1 MVVERKMVM
10 SCLVERKENGYEEK
24 QRLVGGLEMRVMKH
38 FTCALYSQEPNPIQL
53 RRYYERKKNKPLYM
67 TSRAQSFL
75 PNTLKFTFHRYTD
88 TFNTISK

>member
-38 FTCALYSQEPNPIQL
+38 FTCALYSQELNPIQL
-53 RRYYERKKNKPLYM
+53 RR
-67 TSRAQSFL
+67 
-75 PNTLKFTFHRYTD
+75 
-88 TFNTISK
+88 